1 MARPGDR
8 DSGIRIRTP
17 QGTAL
22 ALLAALAANTLLFYA
37 LALARMKPALSS
49 RSRPDPVELKVM
61 TLRPP
66 EPQTFEIEAPA
77 IDILPLDFQRP
88 LLNTTQT
95 IPEAETAIAPRLPD
109 GVRAIGPD
117 LPGLTVALPGPA
129 DLRSVPS
136 SPVDVIES
144 PLSLSGVDRPPRKI
158 SGAPPRVP
166 AWARRGRLEGKVT
179 VRFVV
184 TAEGQVTDL
193 NVRRIE
199 GDERFGRE
207 AMRALAT
214 WRFEPATR
222 RGRPVACWCAKTI
235 SFELSY

>member
-1 MARPGDR
+1 MARPGNK
-8 DSGIRIRTP
+8 DSGIQRRSP
-17 QGTAL
+17 HGAVL
-22 ALLAALAANTLLFYA
+22 AVLAALAANTLLFYA
-37 LALARMKPALSS
+37 LALARTKPALSS
-49 RSRPDPVELKVM
+49 RAQPEPVELRVM

-66 EPQTFEIEAPA
+66 EPKTFEIEAPA
-77 IDILPLDFQRP
+77 IDILPLDFQPP
-88 LLNTTQT
+88 LLSTTQT
-95 IPEAETAIAPRLPD
+95 IPQAETAITPRLPD

-117 LPGLTVALPGPA
+117 LPGLAVALPGPT
-129 DLRSVPS
+129 DLRDVPS
-136 SPVDVIES
+136 SPIDVTES
-144 PLSLSGVDRPPRKI
+144 PLSLSGVDRPPRKL
-158 SGAPPRVP
+158 SGTPPRVP
-166 AWARRGRLEGKVT
+166 GWARRGRLEGRVT

-184 TAEGQVTDL
+184 TVEGQVTDL
-193 NVRRIE
+193 NIRRIE